1 MAPSRDLRHNKRE
14 FSGLEKPSGKE
25 LQIKKSRYT
34 DESIAFALMQ
44 AETGT
49 PVAEVI
55 RRMGISDVLPL
66 EEGVRR
72 LRLFRAE
79 SSEATRG

>member
-1 MAPSRDLRHNKRE
+1 MMAPSRDLRHNKRE

-55 RRMGISDVLPL
+55 RRMGIFEQTFYRWKKVYG
-66 EEGVRR
+66 GVWAWAS
-72 LRLFRAE
+72 FGA
-79 SSEATRG
+79 